1 MFAKF
6 EIRRLDLPA
15 ARKIMGAAIGMC
27 PKEALFK
34 GYIDL
39 EIEVCT
45 IYGYLR
51 QDNPYLM
58 AYQLREFDRARTLYE
73 KYIEVCLFFFFS
85 FFSRRSNK
93 LNSSYKLARPSQLAR
108 LD

>member
-39 EIEVCT
+39 EIEVRMVNS
-45 IYGYLR
+45 YLR
-51 QDNPYLM
+51 QDIYLISC
-58 AYQLREFDRARTLYE
+58 QLREFDRARTLYE
-73 KYIEVCLFFFFS
+73 KYIEVGLFFAL
-85 FFSRRSNK
+85 
-93 LNSSYKLARPSQLAR
+93 LNEHDSVRPTLA
-108 LD
+108 

>member
-39 EIEVCT
+39 EIEVRM

-51 QDNPYLM
+51 QDIYLISC
-58 AYQLREFDRARTLYE
+58 QLREFDRARTLYE
-73 KYIEVCLFFFFS
+73 KYIEVGLFSHCSTNMTQF
-85 FFSRRSNK
+85 
-93 LNSSYKLARPSQLAR
+93 APH
-108 LD
+108 